1 MKKVYTILS
10 FVAAAMVVSA
20 LPILAEE
27 WIKGHDERSMQ
38 KDECLLVA
46 RSDVA
51 NCPNQVNSL
60 QGRIERLD
68 REIAKGTVVYTPQE
82 LKSLRSERDQ
92 VQRIKNYVN
101 NNEPSDSI

>member
-1 MKKVYTILS
+1 MRKVYTILS
-10 FVAAAMVVSA
+10 FAAAAMVMSA
-20 LPILAEE
+20 LPVLAEE
-27 WIKGHDERSMQ
+27 RAKGHDERSMQ

-46 RSDVA
+46 RLDVA
-51 NCPNQVNSL
+51 NCPNQANSL
-60 QGRIERLD
+60 QDRIERLG

-92 VQRIKNYVN
+92 VQKIKNYMN